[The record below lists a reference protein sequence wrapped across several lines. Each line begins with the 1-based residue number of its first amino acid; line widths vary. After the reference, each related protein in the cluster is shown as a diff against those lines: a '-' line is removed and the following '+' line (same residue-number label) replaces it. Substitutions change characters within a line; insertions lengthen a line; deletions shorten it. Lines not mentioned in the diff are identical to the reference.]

1 MSWETRN
8 GRGAYYTRSRRSGG
22 RIIREY
28 IGTGD
33 FAFVIAHDDDQERQ
47 RRQAE
52 DACFRQRKA
61 RDRSLDAQIDE
72 LCRLADEAAHAVL
85 LAAGYHNHKGQWR
98 KRRGTK
104 ETQAPHDGS

>member
-8 GRGAYYTRSRRSGG
+8 GCGNYYTRSRRSGG

-28 IGTGD
+28 IGIGNY
-33 FAFVIAHDDDQERQ
+33 ALVIAHDDAQERQ
-47 RRQAE
+47 KRQAE
-52 DACFRQRKA
+52 AARLRRQKA
-61 RDRSLDAQIDE
+61 SDQSLDTQIDD
-72 LCRLADEAAHAVL
+72 LCRLADAAAHAVL

-104 ETQAPHDGS
+104 ETQAPHDPS